1 MTEKQ
6 NQQKQEQSAGQTYYS
21 TTVMKYQAVIKN
33 YVVNIDLLT
42 CDYINDIADKKTTE
56 SYYILYFYKIKL
68 VCIDI

>member
-6 NQQKQEQSAGQTYYS
+6 NQQKQEQSAGQTYS

-33 YVVNIDLLT
+33 YVVNIYLLT

-56 SYYILYFYKIKL
+56 SYYILQFYKIKF
-68 VCIDI
+68 VHIDI

>member
-6 NQQKQEQSAGQTYYS
+6 NQQKQEQSAGQTYS

-33 YVVNIDLLT
+33 YVVNIYLLT

-56 SYYILYFYKIKL
+56 SYYILYFYKIKF
-68 VCIDI
+68 VHIDI